1 MVSTRVI
8 TSERIMLHVH
18 TWFDVS
24 ECWDE
29 FFLAIQSSYHE
40 FRVILL
46 LSIWYWAD
54 WSIHIHITIACTK
67 NLCQLQFSCNISTD
81 IMNIFWNSC
90 LQAVSQTQGHV
101 GRILSIVFAH
111 AELYYMPIPLLM
123 SFCFWFLAVLL
134 SWQRHTQVLK
144 GMIWFCSRR
153 LPAICFLHV
162 ELSMLSR

>member
-1 MVSTRVI
+1 MYTLDSMFKNGGMI
-8 TSERIMLHVH
+8 FFGNSE
-18 TWFDVS
+18 
-24 ECWDE
+24 
-29 FFLAIQSSYHE
+29 FLPWIQSNT
-40 FRVILL
+40 FVIQLVLSRLIYL
-46 LSIWYWAD
+46 LSHY
-54 WSIHIHITIACTK
+54 SYMQQEFVSVTC
-67 NLCQLQFSCNISTD
+67 SCNISAD
-81 IMNIFWNSC
+81 IMTIFWNSC

-101 GRILSIVFAH
+101 GRILSIVLAH

-123 SFCFWFLAVLL
+123 SSCFWFLAVLL

>member
-1 MVSTRVI
+1 MYTLDSMFKNGGMKFFGN
-8 TSERIMLHVH
+8 SE
-18 TWFDVS
+18 
-24 ECWDE
+24 
-29 FFLAIQSSYHE
+29 FLPWIQSNTFVIQLVLSRLIYSCSHYNCMHQE
-40 FRVILL
+40 FV
-46 LSIWYWAD
+46 SV
-54 WSIHIHITIACTK
+54 T
-67 NLCQLQFSCNISTD
+67 FSCNISTD

-101 GRILSIVFAH
+101 GRILSIVLAH

-123 SFCFWFLAVLL
+123 SSCFWFLAVLL

>member
-1 MVSTRVI
+1 MYTLDSMFKNGGMI
-8 TSERIMLHVH
+8 FFGNSE
-18 TWFDVS
+18 
-24 ECWDE
+24 
-29 FFLAIQSSYHE
+29 FLPWIQSNT
-40 FRVILL
+40 FVIQLVLSRLIYL
-46 LSIWYWAD
+46 LSHY
-54 WSIHIHITIACTK
+54 SYMQQEFVSVT
-67 NLCQLQFSCNISTD
+67 FSCNISTD
-81 IMNIFWNSC
+81 IMNYLLKSC
-90 LQAVSQTQGHV
+90 KQCHSQCMGHV
-101 GRILSIVFAH
+101 GIILSIVFAH